1 MDKNKILNS
10 DYLDILFEGK
20 NKKYGGYELRKKYT
34 VRALLSVGIVV
45 FILLIAFAATAIKPK
60 EEVEFE
66 EPPIVEDVVLKEP
79 PPIEPDAPPPPQVS
93 APPPPTKATFVFDV
107 PKIEKNENVREEEKV
122 DDPNKEENEDKVQSN
137 EAREG
142 SDDPR
147 ALDPGLN
154 PGPSGDGTQIV
165 GGGNNDDNT
174 IHTKVEQKA
183 SPTFNINEFVK
194 KNVIYPEMAKANEIE
209 GRVVVTFVVEKDG
222 AISNVKVEGKDPGGG
237 LAAEAIRV
245 VKKFPKW
252 NPALQGGSKVRS
264 YFRYPINFTLTR

>member
-107 PKIEKNENVREEEKV
+107 PKIEKK
-122 DDPNKEENEDKVQSN
+122 
-137 EAREG
+137 
-142 SDDPR
+142 
-147 ALDPGLN
+147 
-154 PGPSGDGTQIV
+154 
-165 GGGNNDDNT
+165 
-174 IHTKVEQKA
+174 
-183 SPTFNINEFVK
+183 
-194 KNVIYPEMAKANEIE
+194 
-209 GRVVVTFVVEKDG
+209 
-222 AISNVKVEGKDPGGG
+222 
-237 LAAEAIRV
+237 
-245 VKKFPKW
+245 
-252 NPALQGGSKVRS
+252 
-264 YFRYPINFTLTR
+264 